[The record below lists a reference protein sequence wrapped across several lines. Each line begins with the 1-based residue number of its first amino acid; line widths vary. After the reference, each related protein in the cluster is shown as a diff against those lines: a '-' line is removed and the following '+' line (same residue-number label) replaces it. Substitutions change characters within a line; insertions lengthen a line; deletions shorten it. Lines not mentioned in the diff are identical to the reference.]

1 MIKATLLVLCIA
13 FAFVHA
19 SNSSNLGS
27 MVTVSGISAGAYFA
41 GQFAVAFS
49 GSVNGAG
56 LVAGGPF
63 FCAQGNVDIALSA
76 CMTSP
81 NEIDNSVLVN
91 ALNFCV
97 STLSCDPPAKL
108 ASSRVFLFSGTAD
121 TIVDQ
126 GVVKKNENF
135 FRLFMPEASVS
146 SLYNVPAEHAWVT
159 AGFGSDCS
167 YLGSPYINACKFDL
181 GFSMMNFIYNNQLVT
196 PPRGTIAPVSNL
208 VSFSQ
213 KQFTPGRSPPSSIS
227 LFDTAYAYFATSCMK
242 STAGC
247 SLHISFHG
255 CEQTIPDI
263 GMAFV
268 NHSGLNEVAEVNN
281 LIILYPQAIKSPLDP
296 FNPKGCFDW
305 WGYTGVDYASK
316 LGPQM
321 STVDAM
327 RNHISKSKSML
338 HAFPQSDM

>member
-146 SLYNVPAEHAWVT
+146 SLYNVPVRSRSCRFLSSTPQIHVLT
-159 AGFGSDCS
+159 FVFLSRRPS
-167 YLGSPYINACKFDL
+167 MLGSPLAL
-181 GFSMMNFIYNNQLVT
+181 AQTAATLVRLT
-196 PPRGTIAPVSNL
+196 STRA
-208 VSFSQ
+208 
-213 KQFTPGRSPPSSIS
+213 SSIS
-227 LFDTAYAYFATSCMK
+227 
-242 STAGC
+242 
-247 SLHISFHG
+247 
-255 CEQTIPDI
+255 
-263 GMAFV
+263 
-268 NHSGLNEVAEVNN
+268 
-281 LIILYPQAIKSPLDP
+281 
-296 FNPKGCFDW
+296 
-305 WGYTGVDYASK
+305 AS
-316 LGPQM
+316 
-321 STVDAM
+321 
-327 RNHISKSKSML
+327 R
-338 HAFPQSDM
+338 